1 MKKTAILFSIMLFVF
16 LYVFFSCNDEG
27 AKKLKQGEEL
37 ARVHCASCHAFPE
50 PSLPDKKHCQKI
62 YCLQWQNSLRK
73 IFIINQII
81 IAAKEAIVADST

>member
-50 PSLPDKKHCQKI
+50 PSLLDKKHGQKI
-62 YCLQWQNSLRK
+62 YCL
-73 IFIINQII
+73 
-81 IAAKEAIVADST
+81 